1 MINIH
6 DSQHNLTERS
16 PHQPETVKKFLKAQ
30 IANRTGSMPSD
41 TQLPVFLQEDRAASV
56 AVPRQPT
63 VPVPNEQ
70 GATAREKRGSNAGD
84 MLQHARIRRNSSV
97 LQNVLAYHRAEESV
111 PPAAP
116 SAANM
121 PAQPEST
128 RRSRVLSRLKKHCLE
143 LAIGSPRSSCC
154 LYRRLTYRL
163 SLLPLSIL

>member
-56 AVPRQPT
+56 ALPRQPT
-63 VPVPNEQ
+63 VLVPNEQ

-97 LQNVLAYHRAEESV
+97 LHIVLAYHRTGESV
-111 PPAAP
+111 PPASP
-116 SAANM
+116 SEANM

-128 RRSRVLSRLKKHCLE
+128 RRKSSIKSPKETLSKVGNW
-143 LAIGSPRSSCC
+143 LAQK
-154 LYRRLTYRL
+154 
-163 SLLPLSIL
+163 